1 MSATFSR
8 TLRSLHVERS
18 RRLFVEALIVA
29 LFLGWTV
36 WLLLA
41 RVAVFEVSERARLEV
56 KSAAHLVAAPV
67 GGQIVETRLTIGRR
81 VEVGEVLVVLDAEGE
96 RRTVTERRA
105 RRDGL
110 IARRRALE
118 KEIEAE
124 EEAARSQKKARDAAS
139 EEARAQIQQAQAR
152 AGFSASQLEMSIRL
166 RAANAVSD
174 EELRRD
180 RAQAEVDR
188 ATVLALKLGAA
199 RQEQDRTTQE
209 SERKARV
216 AKLRREAT
224 ELEADAATEEAAI
237 RRLEHDITQ
246 RVIRAPVA
254 GRVGEAAEFRVG
266 SVVRPA
272 DRLGAIVPTGE
283 PRGVALFPA
292 AAVGRIRPG
301 QVARLRLDGFPWAQ
315 YGTLPARVT
324 DVGNEPTSGLIR
336 VEFGLAPNPDS
347 AIVVEHGLPGSA
359 EVEVEHVSP
368 AVLVLRAAG
377 QLVAGRRTFDRS
389 EAGAP

>member
-1 MSATFSR
+1 MSATFAR
-8 TLRSLHVERS
+8 TLRSLQAERS

-36 WLLLA
+36 WLLFA

-56 KSAAHLVAAPV
+56 KSAAHPVAAPV

-96 RRTVTERRA
+96 RRTVTERRV

-110 IARRRALE
+110 IARRQALE
-118 KEIEAE
+118 LEIEAE
-124 EEAARSQKKARDAAS
+124 EEAARSQQKARDTAL

-152 AGFSASQLEMSIRL
+152 AGFSTSQLEMSTRL
-166 RAANAVSD
+166 RAVNAVSE

-180 RAQAEVDR
+180 RAQAEADR
-188 ATVLALKLGAA
+188 AAVLALKIGAT

-336 VEFGLAPNPDS
+336 VEFALAPDPDS
-347 AIVVEHGLPGSA
+347 AIVVEHGLPGSV

-377 QLVAGRRTFDRS
+377 QFVTGRRTPDRS
-389 EAGAP
+389 EARAP

>member
-8 TLRSLHVERS
+8 TLRSLQAERS

-29 LFLGWTV
+29 LFLSWTV
-36 WLLLA
+36 WLLFA
-41 RVAVFEVSERARLEV
+41 RVAVFEVSEQARLEV
-56 KSAAHLVAAPV
+56 KSAAHPVAAPV

-81 VEVGEVLVVLDAEGE
+81 VEVGEVLVVLDAEGQ
-96 RRTVTERRA
+96 RRAVTERRV

-110 IARRRALE
+110 TARRRALE
-118 KEIEAE
+118 LEIAAE
-124 EEAARSQKKARDAAS
+124 EEAARSQQKARATAL
-139 EEARAQIQQAQAR
+139 EEAKAQMQQAQAR
-152 AGFSASQLEMSIRL
+152 AGFSASQLAVSIRL
-166 RAANAVSD
+166 RARNAVSE

-180 RAQAEVDR
+180 RAQVEVDR
-188 ATVLALKLGAA
+188 AAVLALKIGAT

-216 AKLRREAT
+216 AKLRREAA
-224 ELEADAATEEAAI
+224 ELEGDGATEEAAI
-237 RRLEHDITQ
+237 RRLEHDLTQ

-254 GRVGEAAEFRVG
+254 GRVGEAGEFHVG
-266 SVVRPA
+266 AVVRPA

-301 QVARLRLDGFPWAQ
+301 QMARLRLDGFPWVQ
-315 YGTLPARVT
+315 YGTLPATVT
-324 DVGNEPTSGLIR
+324 DVGNEPASGLIR
-336 VEFGLAPNPDS
+336 VEFKLAPDPDS

-377 QLVAGRRTFDRS
+377 LFVAGRRTSDRS
-389 EAGAP
+389 EAGTP